1 MLDELP
7 PGPPP
12 KPEGAPRRQ
21 PIGEFRV
28 NQGNLHTRTDD
39 AARREGHRLMCEQAR
54 RNVSDRC
61 WHKLASAILKSQPR
75 PRSAILLG
83 PSGCGKTTAATYLC
97 LGREAGWAKGH
108 QLAVCEREHRLG
120 AGEPQLVIDSMRA
133 PMLVIDDLRAGQEVA
148 ALWRVI
154 DRRYDMCLPT
164 IVTTGLTR
172 DGLQDHLGV
181 AGLRRLTEQ
190 HAGERVL
197 IVDCHGVAP

>member
-1 MLDELP
+1 M
-7 PGPPP
+7 
-12 KPEGAPRRQ
+12 
-21 PIGEFRV
+21 
-28 NQGNLHTRTDD
+28 NQGNLHAGPDD
-39 AARREGHRLMCEQAR
+39 AARRDGQRLMCEQAR
-54 RNVSDRC
+54 RNVRERC
-61 WHKLASAILKSQPR
+61 WPKLAKAILGNRPR
-75 PRSAILLG
+75 TRSAILLG

-97 LGREAGWAKGH
+97 LGRDAGWAKGH

-133 PMLVIDDLRAGQEVA
+133 PILVIDDIRAGQEVA

-172 DGLQDHLGV
+172 EGLLDHLGA

-190 HAGERVL
+190 HAGEQVL
-197 IVDCHGVAP
+197 IVDCHGGAP